1 MTIAFIDL
9 IFIIVII
16 ACVLMAVI
24 KGFVASFF
32 GKASFIVG
40 ILLGVFFAP
49 QLDVF
54 VAKYINVPYLTTII
68 SFLII
73 FIFSFLLMRLIQV
86 LIKSLFSGEIM
97 GGLDKAL
104 GFFWGVAEGLLIV
117 GVFCVILIV
126 QPFFDLSE
134 LLSKSFFA
142 SKILPIFV
150 NTESLKGSL
159 NIALNYLNNL
169 GKFNV

>member
-73 FIFSFLLMRLIQV
+73 FIFTQTIC
-86 LIKSLFSGEIM
+86 
-97 GGLDKAL
+97 
-104 GFFWGVAEGLLIV
+104 
-117 GVFCVILIV
+117 FCY
-126 QPFFDLSE
+126 
-134 LLSKSFFA
+134 
-142 SKILPIFV
+142 IF
-150 NTESLKGSL
+150 NT
-159 NIALNYLNNL
+159 
-169 GKFNV
+169 FRR